1 MSDMPLIN
9 PTKLYKLVWKDDRS
23 VIQEH
28 ILNRAITTNIGRDA
42 ENHIILFNPKVS
54 KRHAELDWRDE
65 KFLIADRGSSNGT
78 TVNGKIITAPT
89 QLKDGDRI
97 EIGDFVLSYYIFEE
111 KSSEDIK
118 TRPLETFE
126 TIEGQAVSE
135 LRTQI
140 LPGMKEKAPE
150 KDAKTEE
157 EAAPAVS
164 VTLPAELVNI
174 SDTPSKDKLIEGEQF
189 MDIPVKEKMVDHL
202 EDAFA
207 DLLKSLSNAQ
217 SSGNVLKTKG
227 LNIKKA
233 LEASM
238 DQLQV
243 VSDEMKNLEAETLK
257 ANLSDMLKRL
267 SSTPNDVTLLM
278 ELSKDTRLLEKVIRD
293 YSLQAAV
300 IEKILT
306 KLESDLK
313 TYVS

>member
-1 MSDMPLIN
+1 MSDIPIIKQ
-9 PTKLYKLVWKDDRS
+9 TKLYKLVWKDDRS

-42 ENHIILFNPKVS
+42 ENQIILFNPKVS
-54 KRHAELDWRDE
+54 KRHAELDWRDD
-65 KFLIADRGSSNGT
+65 KFLITDRGSSNGT

-89 QLKDGDRI
+89 QLKDSDRI
-97 EIGDFVLSYYIFEE
+97 EIGDFVLSFYISEE
-111 KSSEDIK
+111 KSSEDIR
-118 TRPLETFE
+118 TRPLETLE

-140 LPGMKEKAPE
+140 LPGMKEKSPE

-157 EAAPAVS
+157 EAAAAVF
-164 VTLPAELVNI
+164 VTLPPEIVRI
-174 SDTPSKDKLIEGEQF
+174 SDTPSKDKLIEGELF
-189 MDIPVKEKMVDHL
+189 MDMPVKEKMVDHL

-227 LNIKKA
+227 LNVKKA

-243 VSDEMKNLEAETLK
+243 VSDEMKNLEAELAK
-257 ANLSDMLKRL
+257 ASLSDMLKRL

-278 ELSKDTRLLEKVIRD
+278 ELSKDTRLLEKVLRD